1 LKFEITV
8 YMYVVQ
14 KLVPKD
20 SFPNFVSHLPHL
32 GAKLRVLIHQEYIN
46 FPSTPAQKLGARR
59 VSRQQSARFP
69 QVCVAVGAEEAKLW
83 AAPAVR

>member
-1 LKFEITV
+1 
-8 YMYVVQ
+8 MYVVQ

-46 FPSTPAQKLGARR
+46 FLSTPVQKLGARR
-59 VSRQQSARFP
+59 VSRQQSAHFP
-69 QVCVAVGAEEAKLW
+69 QVCMQLVQKKQNFGPHS
-83 AAPAVR
+83 PAVR